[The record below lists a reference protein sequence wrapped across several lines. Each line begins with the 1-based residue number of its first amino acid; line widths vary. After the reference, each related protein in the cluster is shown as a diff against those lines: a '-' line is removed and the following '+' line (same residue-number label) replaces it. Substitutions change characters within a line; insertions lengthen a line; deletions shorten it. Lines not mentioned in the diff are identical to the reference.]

1 MSGPWHL
8 GMMCAFDIESTGPD
22 PETAR
27 LVTACVAWVDGSGN
41 TPPASRGWLVD
52 PGCDIPEQA
61 TAIHGITTAHAR
73 ENGVPAAA
81 ALPEVTGELIRAAS
95 AGTPVIAYNA
105 PYDLTVLDRETRRHG
120 MAAFGGEL
128 DAAKGTIV
136 DPFVLDK
143 ALDPYRKGSRKLA
156 DVAAHYGV
164 KAGEAHTAAGDAV
177 TAARVAWKIAAAYP
191 HVGRMS
197 LTELHAFQVKAK
209 AGQARSFQDYL
220 RRTGSAEVVDG
231 SWPLRAWTGE
241 AA

>member
-1 MSGPWHL
+1 MNAPWHL
-8 GMMCAFDIESTGPD
+8 GMLCAFDTETTSAD
-22 PETAR
+22 PEAAR
-27 LVTACVAWVDGSGN
+27 LVTACIAWIDGSGN
-41 TPPASRGWLVD
+41 TPPASRDWLVD

-73 ENGVPAAA
+73 ENGTPTVT
-81 ALPEVTGELIRAAS
+81 ALPEITGELTRAAS
-95 AGTPVIAYNA
+95 ALAPVIAYNA

-120 MAAFGGEL
+120 MPAFGAEL
-128 DAAKGTIV
+128 DAAKATVV

-143 ALDPYRKGSRKLA
+143 ALDPYRKGSRKLT

-164 KAGEAHTAAGDAV
+164 RAGEAHTAAGDAI
-177 TAARVAWKIAAAYP
+177 TAARVAWKIASAYP
-191 HVGRMS
+191 HVGGMS

-209 AGQARSFQDYL
+209 AQQARSFQDYL

-231 SWPLRAWTGE
+231 SWPLRAWAE